1 MKKKLLTI
9 LLSIFMMLGT
19 FVNVVYAQSFNITIS
34 CNPDQG
40 YFTRDSA
47 TVPNPSTIQVEK
59 DGLCYYREGDE
70 GTWSAQRLWVW
81 DSYPFGNML
90 FFAVA
95 EPKEGYDFDG
105 WYIGNTKIGTGTTT
119 AGVNDNVVAKFV
131 SYTKKA
137 SGTVLDDEGNPVEG
151 AEVKFNSNDLYK
163 FYTTTTGADGKW
175 SVDAKK
181 NGTYSLTIK
190 KSGYAIF
197 NEDDIDFGETD
208 LDIGSRQLTKL
219 QLTYSTNGN
228 GNTLTYSKTDDTITL
243 TANPA
248 SGYQLNY
255 YDITLDPED
264 WYYTS
269 SNVQYNGKT
278 LKFTMPDNSNIDVVG
293 NFAQYIDNVAINA
306 ELPEAGDTEFTCP
319 TVTNDKLY
327 IDPDDVSIYDM
338 DEALDN
344 DNWDT
349 PTEFVEGGHYMV
361 EFGVYVKDDYLAD
374 YMFKYNGDND
384 DFDSFY
390 YYGRDYYSF
399 DVDLTLNETTI
410 PIFLDD
416 DEYNEAYETIGESG
430 FYGCDYSYYKY
441 LWVVY
446 QFTVSGNKPAFNNQ
460 EFNIKDNY
468 TGTLEFVIDKSY
480 NTDDG
485 SDVTVKVDNIVV
497 DPSNYDLAKA
507 STHVTLHNDF
517 LRSLSIGEHNLT
529 ISIDG
534 YDDATQKFTISS
546 STPSP
551 TPTPDS
557 TPKYIIPN
565 TGVEGKYSNN
575 HSLLKLSSLSLLAI
589 GTYLVIKKK
598 KDN

>member
-9 LLSIFMMLGT
+9 LLSTFMMLGT

-40 YFTRDSA
+40 YFTYDSA

-59 DGLCYYREGDE
+59 DSLVYYREGTD
-70 GTWSAQRLWVW
+70 GTWSAQRLWIW

-95 EPKEGYDFDG
+95 EPNEGYDFDG
-105 WYIGNTKIGTGTTT
+105 WYVGDTKIGTGTTA
-119 AGVNDNVVAKFV
+119 AGVNDNVIAKFV

-163 FYTTTTGADGKW
+163 FYTTTTGPDGKW

-197 NEDDIDFGETD
+197 KEDDIDFGETD
-208 LDIGSRQLTKL
+208 KDLGSRQLTKL

-269 SNVQYNGKT
+269 SNVQYNGKS
-278 LKFTMPDNSNIDVVG
+278 LKFTMPDNFDIDVVG
-293 NFAQYIDNVAINA
+293 NFAQYIDNVAISV
-306 ELPEAGDTEFTCP
+306 ELPENGDTEFACP

-344 DNWDT
+344 YNWDT

-468 TGTLEFVIDKSY
+468 TGTLEFVVDKSY

-485 SDVTVKVDNIVV
+485 SDVTVKVDNVVV
-497 DPSNYDLAKA
+497 DRSNYDLAKA

-517 LRSLSIGEHNLT
+517 LRSLSIGEHNFT
-529 ISIDG
+529 ISIIG
-534 YDDATQKFTISS
+534 YEDATQKFTISS

-575 HSLLKLSSLSLLAI
+575 NSLLKISSLSLLAI

>member
-1 MKKKLLTI
+1 MKKKLFNI
-9 LLSIFMMLGT
+9 LLSIFIILGAFT
-19 FVNVVYAQSFNITIS
+19 NTVYAQSFNITIS

-40 YFTRDSA
+40 SFTRDDQP
-47 TVPNPSTIQVEK
+47 VPNPSVIQIEK
-59 DGLCYYREGDE
+59 DSMVYYREGTE

-81 DSYPFGNML
+81 DSYPSGNML

-105 WYIGNTKIGTGTTT
+105 WYIGDTKIGTGTT
-119 AGVNDNVVAKFV
+119 AANVNDNVVAKFV

-137 SGTVLDDEGNPVEG
+137 SGTVLDDEGNPVAG

-197 NEDDIDFGETD
+197 NEDNIDFGETD
-208 LDIGSRQLTKL
+208 LDIGSRQLAKL

-228 GNTLTYSKTDDTITL
+228 GNTLTYSKTGDVITL
-243 TANPA
+243 AANPA

-255 YDITLDPED
+255 YDISLDPED

-269 SNVQYNGKT
+269 SNVQYNGKS
-278 LKFTMPDNSNIDVVG
+278 LKFTMPDNSDIDVVG

-306 ELPEAGDTEFTCP
+306 ELPEAGDTEFACP

-390 YYGRDYYSF
+390 YYGRDCYSF
-399 DVDLTLNETTI
+399 DVDLTLNEITI

-430 FYGCDYSYYKY
+430 FYGADYSYYKY

-446 QFTVSGNKPAFNNQ
+446 QFTVSGNKPTFNNQ

-468 TGTLEFVIDKSY
+468 TGTLEFVVDKSY
-480 NTDDG
+480 STDDG

-497 DPSNYDLAKA
+497 DSSNYDLAKA

-517 LRSLSIGEHNLT
+517 IKSLPLGEHHLT
-529 ISIDG
+529 ISIVG

-546 STPSP
+546 SMLPSP
-551 TPTPDS
+551 NIHK
-557 TPKYIIPN
+557 KYSAPN
-565 TGVEGKYSNN
+565 TGVE
-575 HSLLKLSSLSLLAI
+575 
-589 GTYLVIKKK
+589 
-598 KDN
+598 